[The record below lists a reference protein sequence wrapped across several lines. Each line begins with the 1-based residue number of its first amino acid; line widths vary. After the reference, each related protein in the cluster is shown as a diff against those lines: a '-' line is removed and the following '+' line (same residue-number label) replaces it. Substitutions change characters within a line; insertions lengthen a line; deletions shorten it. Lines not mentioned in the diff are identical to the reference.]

1 MKTIIVDLK
10 SYFDRSISTRV
21 AVQNLFRFDK
31 RDIEEVV
38 VDFSEIHFV
47 SSSASHQFYLEV
59 KALEKDNIKVTVI
72 NVLSDVDRM
81 LELAK
86 TDRKNIF
93 TIQDV
98 KHFDITSDKD
108 LSELL
113 LQV

>member
-1 MKTIIVDLK
+1 MKSIIVNLK
-10 SYFDRSISTRV
+10 SHFDRSISTRV

-47 SSSASHQFYLEV
+47 SSSASHQFHLEI
-59 KALEKDNIKVTVI
+59 KELEKNNIKVSVI
-72 NVLSDVDRM
+72 NVLSDVERM

-93 TIQDV
+93 TVQDV
-98 KHFDITSDKD
+98 QHFNITSDKD
-108 LSELL
+108 LSTLL